1 MYRARKHFFILLLVS
16 VMAVSATVVSGQ
28 LTSTGDLVF
37 TGWQSS
43 GFAVTTDQF
52 TFVPLKSLPVGS
64 VIKFTD
70 NAWNSGSA
78 TFNTTEANYV
88 FTVTPNAI
96 LAGREIRIIG
106 GPPAVA
112 LHTNGTSAGTVVVA
126 GPVSLPTTGEQMFA
140 YIGPDLAPT
149 VFLSGIHMN
158 VVVPGDGCVGTT
170 TAAGWDP
177 LACVF
182 PALPNNN
189 ASMKPTALTT
199 DVNAFWSPV
208 EHDNG
213 RFTGTGLDLSTPAA
227 VRAAV
232 NNPANWFFE
241 DPAGAEA
248 SWSPNG
254 PFSSCDPPLPPPGR
268 RCSFLGIP
276 TAANV
281 SVSGR
286 VLTANGN
293 GIRNAIVV
301 LTNAQGESRSARTGS
316 FGYYRFSDVQA
327 GETYVISVNSKQFQF
342 SPRTINVSDELT
354 DVDFVSDSGETIRH
368 RIF

>member
-1 MYRARKHFFILLLVS
+1 MYRARKHFFNLLLVS
-16 VMAVSATVVSGQ
+16 VIAISATVVFGQ
-28 LTSTGDLVF
+28 LTATGDLVF

-43 GFAVTTDQF
+43 GFSAVTDQF
-52 TFVPLKSLPVGS
+52 TFVPLKNLPVGS

-70 NAWNSGSA
+70 NAWNSNSS

-96 LAGREIRIIG
+96 LAGREIRLIG

-112 LHTNGTSAGTVVVA
+112 LFQNGTSAGTVVA
-126 GPVSLPTTGEQMFA
+126 TGAFSMPTTGEQMFA
-140 YIGPDLAPT
+140 YLGPDLAPT

-158 VVVPGDGCVGTT
+158 VESVCGITT
-170 TAAGWDP
+170 SAGWDP
-177 LACVF
+177 APCVF
-182 PALPNNN
+182 PASPNNN
-189 ASMKPTALTT
+189 TSMKPAALTT
-199 DVNAFWSPV
+199 GTNAFWSTV

-213 RFTGTGLDLSTPAA
+213 RFTGCGLVLSTAAA

-254 PFSSCDPPLPPPGR
+254 PFAGCA
-268 RCSFLGIP
+268 FLGIAP

-286 VLTANGN
+286 VTTANDN
-293 GIRNAIVV
+293 GVRNAIVV
-301 LTNAQGESRSARTGS
+301 LTNSQGESKSTRTGT
-316 FGYYRFSDVQA
+316 FGYYRFDEVQA
-327 GETYVISVNSKQFQF
+327 GETYVISVNSKLFQF
-342 SPRTINVSDELT
+342 SPRTISVSDELT
-354 DVDFVSDSGETIRH
+354 DVDFVADSGQTDVR
-368 RIF
+368 RIW